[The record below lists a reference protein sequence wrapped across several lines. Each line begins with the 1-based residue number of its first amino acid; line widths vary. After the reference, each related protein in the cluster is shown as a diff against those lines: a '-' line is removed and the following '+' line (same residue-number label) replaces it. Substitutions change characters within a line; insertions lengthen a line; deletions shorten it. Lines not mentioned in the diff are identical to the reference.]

1 MQGAHEKTSVGIRRP
16 YLRVVGI
23 QVETEGHSRVGVG
36 ESLSPEE
43 EEVMQQLAGQQDIYN
58 IFSRSIAPSI
68 YGSTGNWLLCIDAQ
82 LVVTIIQISNELLLA
97 CCLVDLVNVSLMD

>member
-1 MQGAHEKTSVGIRRP
+1 MQGKSNCHYFKGAHEKTSVGIRRP

-23 QVETEGHSRVGVG
+23 QVETEGHSRVSVG

-68 YGSTGNWLLCIDAQ
+68 YGSTGTVTNCYID
-82 LVVTIIQISNELLLA
+82 
-97 CCLVDLVNVSLMD
+97 VNAF

>member
-1 MQGAHEKTSVGIRRP
+1 MLLLQGAHEKTSVGIRRP

-23 QVETEGHSRVGVG
+23 QVETEGHSRVSVG

-68 YGSTGNWLLCIDAQ
+68 YGSTGRYLTNCCISVKTYI
-82 LVVTIIQISNELLLA
+82 LNF
-97 CCLVDLVNVSLMD
+97 

>member
-1 MQGAHEKTSVGIRRP
+1 MGIRRP

-68 YGSTGNWLLCIDAQ
+68 YGSTGNNWLPCINAQ
-82 LVVTIIQISNELLLA
+82 LVASNFQISNEPLLA
-97 CCLVDLVNVSLMD
+97 CCLADLVNVSLMD